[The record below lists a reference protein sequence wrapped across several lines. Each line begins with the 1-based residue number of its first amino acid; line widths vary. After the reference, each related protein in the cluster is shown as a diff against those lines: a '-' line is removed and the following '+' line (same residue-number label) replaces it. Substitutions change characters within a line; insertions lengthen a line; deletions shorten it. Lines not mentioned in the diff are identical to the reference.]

1 MAATARRK
9 HSRRHAEFPLRA
21 SLSGPIIETVIFVVF
36 IGGVAWVPFW
46 LGSNRAIPWAINA
59 IVFAGLAALYELSL
73 IVRGA
78 SHPVAI
84 RSIRVS
90 AILFALAATWALF
103 QNATW
108 SPAAWQHPIWQLA
121 SEALGRPIPGS
132 ISVDRDLTAIAL
144 LRLMTS
150 ASVFWLALQLGH
162 DPSRAQFFLWSIV
175 AIGGVYAA
183 IGLFATGF
191 MPNGTIFTEIGSS
204 AHFVSSTFVNKNH
217 YGTYAGIGFISAVA
231 VTQQLYRRELAQTGI
246 PLRFKI
252 VSLLNTTAEKTALPL
267 GITFVILAALLMTG
281 SRGAIIATAL
291 AFLVLLVLNLR
302 GARRFGRS
310 ELVLSVVAAAIIGV
324 VFIGFGDRFLERI
337 GGQGISDLD
346 RLRAY
351 MITIRSILSAP
362 FLGFGYGTFMA
373 TFPMFHD
380 SSVGLWNFLAK
391 AHNTYLEVFQ
401 GLGLIFGT
409 MLIVSVVLLALRCFS
424 GATSSGD
431 ATVAIVAASISVLV
445 GVHALV
451 DFSLQIQAVTL
462 TYMAV
467 LGVGVA
473 QTTNPTSDSA

>member
-9 HSRRHAEFPLRA
+9 HRRRHAGFPLWA
-21 SLSGPIIETVIFVVF
+21 SISAPRIETVIFVVF
-36 IGGVAWVPFW
+36 IAGLGWVPLW

-59 IVFAGLAALYELSL
+59 IVFAGLAAVYELSL
-73 IVRGA
+73 IVKSGA
-78 SHPVAI
+78 HPIPI
-84 RSIRVS
+84 RFIRVS

-150 ASVFWLALQLGH
+150 ASLFWLALQLGH
-162 DPSRAQFFLWSIV
+162 DPSRARFFLWSIV
-175 AIGGVYAA
+175 VIGGVYAA
-183 IGLFATGF
+183 IGFFAIGF
-191 MPNGTIFTEIGSS
+191 IPNGAIFTEIDHSPR
-204 AHFVSSTFVNKNH
+204 FVSSTFVNKNN

-231 VTQQLYRRELAQTGI
+231 VTQQLYRRELALSGI

-252 VSLLNTTAEKTALPL
+252 VSLLNTTVEKTALPL
-267 GITFVILAALLMTG
+267 GITFVILVALLMTG

-291 AFLVLLVLNLR
+291 AFVVLLLLNLR
-302 GARRFGRS
+302 GARRFGRN
-310 ELVLSVVAAAIIGV
+310 ELVLSVVAAAVIGV

-337 GGQGISDLD
+337 GGQGIGDLD

-351 MITIRSILSAP
+351 TIIIGSVLSAP

-409 MLIVSVVLLALRCFS
+409 MLIVSVVVLVLRCFS
-424 GATSSGD
+424 GAAGSGNT
-431 ATVAIVAASISVLV
+431 TVANVAASVSVLV

-473 QTTNPTSDSA
+473 QVTDPKPDNA